1 MFVHKWLIILILS
14 KGVET
19 AYRGLRRL
27 KEIEMGVGTED
38 KNGKNRVG
46 GSQLYIIQRFI
57 YEEADMPHPLFC
69 ILFFLSSNR
78 ASRCFHSSTYRFMSL
93 LVMIGILLGGLYHLT
108 SAVVVDGHLGCLFDA
123 HVQEKFLLTL
133 LLTFI
138 RVFFSN
144 LQ

>member
-46 GSQLYIIQRFI
+46 GSQLYIIQLH
-57 YEEADMPHPLFC
+57 MW
-69 ILFFLSSNR
+69 
-78 ASRCFHSSTYRFMSL
+78 
-93 LVMIGILLGGLYHLT
+93 
-108 SAVVVDGHLGCLFDA
+108 
-123 HVQEKFLLTL
+123 
-133 LLTFI
+133 
-138 RVFFSN
+138 
-144 LQ
+144 